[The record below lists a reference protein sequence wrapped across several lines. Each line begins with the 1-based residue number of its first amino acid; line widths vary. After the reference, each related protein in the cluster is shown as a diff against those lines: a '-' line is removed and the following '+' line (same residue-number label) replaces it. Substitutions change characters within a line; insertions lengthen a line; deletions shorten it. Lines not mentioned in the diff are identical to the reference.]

1 MSKGNIGGVID
12 MAYVSNNSNEE
23 SPTVLIVDNNA
34 MSVQRLSRL
43 FKVKDFNIEICEDG
57 DQAVDEYIRL
67 DPELVALSLDIPS
80 LDGHL
85 AALEMREHGGE
96 ARILFIAPKRLSSL
110 AQDAALSAGA
120 VACLEKPIS
129 ASSLEEKWEQILG
142 PIPEAP
148 GLEDLDQLYPEERI
162 KVEED
167 DGPLPLPGMPLPGMP
182 LPGMPLPG
190 MPLPGM
196 PLPGELSVPPISELS
211 VTLPPLEATAIPSK
225 KSGKLKF
232 VLLLLVVAL
241 GGVGYYAYSNNM
253 F

>member
-1 MSKGNIGGVID
+1 

-34 MSVQRLSRL
+34 MSLQRLSRL
-43 FKVKDFNIEICEDG
+43 FKVRDFNIELCEDG
-57 DQAVDEYIRL
+57 DKAVDEYIRL
-67 DPELVALSLDIPS
+67 DTELVVLSLDIPS

-85 AALEMREHGGE
+85 AAREMREHGGE
-96 ARILFIAPKRLSSL
+96 ARILLIAPKRLSTL

-120 VACLEKPIS
+120 VAYLEKPIS
-129 ASSLEEKWEQILG
+129 AASLEEKWEQILG

-148 GLEDLDQLYPEERI
+148 GLEDLDQLYPEDRI

-167 DGPLPLPGMPLPGMP
+167 DGPLPLPALPGLPLPG
-182 LPGMPLPG
+182 L
-190 MPLPGM
+190 
-196 PLPGELSVPPISELS
+196 PLPGEAPTETPSIDELA
-211 VTLPPLEATAIPSK
+211 VTLTPLEATTTPAK
-225 KSGKLKF
+225 KSSKLKF

>member
-167 DGPLPLPGMPLPGMP
+167 DGPLPLPA
-182 LPGMPLPG
+182 LPG